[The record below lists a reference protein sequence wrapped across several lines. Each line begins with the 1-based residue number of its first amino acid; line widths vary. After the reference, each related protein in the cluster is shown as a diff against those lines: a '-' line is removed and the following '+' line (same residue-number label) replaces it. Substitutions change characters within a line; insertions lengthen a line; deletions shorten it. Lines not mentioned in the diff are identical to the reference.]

1 METALVFKLILA
13 AGGFAVWIY
22 QQMKA
27 KAEQPAPTAM
37 AAPPPI
43 PRRARKPRVAAAKG
57 VVAAKNVAKPA
68 DESAE
73 GSVRPAAAPHLDSS
87 SLVVTR
93 PARALSRAQFRGAA
107 ALRQAIVAREVL
119 GPPLCLRP
127 PRF

>member
-1 METALVFKLILA
+1 MEAASIFKLLLA
-13 AGGFAVWIY
+13 AGGFAVWAY
-22 QQMKA
+22 QQLKA

-43 PRRARKPRVAAAKG
+43 PRRVRKPRAAAKP
-57 VVAAKNVAKPA
+57 AAKAA
-68 DESAE
+68 EESAE
-73 GSVRPAAAPHLDSS
+73 GSAPPAATPHLDASD
-87 SLVVTR
+87 LVVTR
-93 PARALSRAQFRGAA
+93 PARALSRSQFRGAA

>member
-1 METALVFKLILA
+1 MEGAAIFKLLLA
-13 AGGFAVWIY
+13 AGGFAVWAY
-22 QQMKA
+22 QQVRA
-27 KAEQPAPTAM
+27 KAEQPTPTAM

-43 PRRARKPRVAAAKG
+43 PRRARKPRPAVPKSA
-57 VVAAKNVAKPA
+57 AKPA
-68 DESAE
+68 EEPAE
-73 GSVRPAAAPHLDSS
+73 GPVRPAAAPHLDAS

-93 PARALSRAQFRGAA
+93 PARALSRTQFRGAA